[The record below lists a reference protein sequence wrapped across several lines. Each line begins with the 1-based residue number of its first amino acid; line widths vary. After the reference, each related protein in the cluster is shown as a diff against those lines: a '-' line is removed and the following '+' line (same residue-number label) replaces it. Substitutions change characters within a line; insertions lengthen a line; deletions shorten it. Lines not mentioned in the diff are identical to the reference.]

1 MRITYIILGSVA
13 AVVALVAAAA
23 FLPKFTGPRSD
34 IPISAADIG
43 VTDGDTIKVRGVPYR
58 LEAIADT
65 LENGM

>member
-43 VTDGDTIKVRGVPYR
+43 VTDGDTTAGSRLAVRAAGS
-58 LEAIADT
+58 
-65 LENGM
+65 